1 MSGSL
6 TLDGSEIWE
15 GAVST
20 STLRQRW
27 KRNRHSISQR
37 SVRANV
43 RAHTVKL
50 SSVHEFGSLSCHCVF
65 DVAYVVKNH
74 HSRVELDATKISIVS
89 EGVEMSSTQLFCMD
103 LAHVSYDTSSI
114 DGRGFVQIQLSS
126 IPIVISNK
134 IGQAAF
140 WAAQQWQSIG
150 MQANDLGASVA
161 GSMSREA
168 RQRRKDEE
176 RQRKIESSMSTFM
189 LTFACPGTTL
199 L

>member
-1 MSGSL
+1 VSGSL

-126 IPIVISNK
+126 IPIVISNN
-134 IGQAAF
+134 
-140 WAAQQWQSIG
+140 IG